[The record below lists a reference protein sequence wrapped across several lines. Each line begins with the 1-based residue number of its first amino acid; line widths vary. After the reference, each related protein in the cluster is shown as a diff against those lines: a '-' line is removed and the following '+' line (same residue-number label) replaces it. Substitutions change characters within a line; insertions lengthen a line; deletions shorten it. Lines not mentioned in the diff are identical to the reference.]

1 MKKFFFVFSCIVGL
15 FLAMNILLA
24 FILTPINN
32 FITINI
38 LNKSV
43 YNNEALKIIGIEPSE
58 SKIFYNQSFTRKFKY
73 LQFAEHYEKE
83 TKVQKYVNVTKNDG
97 RKITNN
103 NKCEKNFY
111 FYGSSLTF
119 GYNVNDS
126 QTTPSYFKNILDFNF
141 PDFKYCVFNF
151 GSASYFSTQETILFQ
166 THILDNRIKE
176 DDFIFFIDGSSEQG
190 NKKSRISDE
199 LNNIFS
205 NGLNARML
213 GRLRFSFNFF
223 WDSLPSTKI
232 FTILKN
238 KFRRNNNS
246 KRTSIEVSE
255 NEIKEVF
262 QKNILIRK
270 GICNNFKLNCFTFL
284 QPMPGNSPLQNN
296 NFSKE
301 KMLSR
306 VLDEDKLALLRDVNH
321 IFDISNSLED
331 IKSPF
336 FIGSHYTPEANKSIA
351 KSIYNIINKKLN

>member
-1 MKKFFFVFSCIVGL
+1 MKKFFFVFSSVVVL

-43 YNNEALKIIGIEPSE
+43 FNDEALKIIGIKPSE
-58 SKIFYNQSFTRKFKY
+58 AKIFYNQSFNRKFKY

-83 TKVQKYVNVTKNDG
+83 TKKQQYVNVSKNDG
-97 RKITNN
+97 RKIMNN

-141 PDFKYCVFNF
+141 PEFKYCVFNF

-176 DDFIFFIDGSSEQG
+176 DDFIFFIDGGSENG
-190 NKKSRISDE
+190 NQKSRISNE
-199 LNNIFS
+199 LNDIFS
-205 NGLNARML
+205 NGLNTRML
-213 GRLRFSFNFF
+213 GRLRFSFSFF

-232 FTILKN
+232 LNILKD
-238 KFRRNNNS
+238 KFRKNNSS
-246 KRTSIEVSE
+246 KRTYIEASE
-255 NEIKEVF
+255 KKIKEVF
-262 QKNILIRK
+262 QKNILIRN

-284 QPMPGNSPLQNN
+284 QPIPGNQDQLN
-296 NFSKE
+296 K
-301 KMLSR
+301 
-306 VLDEDKLALLRDVNH
+306 DKHVLLRDVNH
-321 IFDISNSLED
+321 LIDISNSLD
-331 IKSPF
+331 DNKSPLF
-336 FIGSHYTPEANKSIA
+336 LAGHYTSESNKSIA